1 MNHMSVILPLINLCR
16 RFVVCISQ
24 DHKDKNE
31 KRIRGKK
38 KKKNT
43 HTLTSVFLMG
53 VTSSYKQ
60 ESSTNRDRSVSAD
73 VVNFYILIGGR

>member
-1 MNHMSVILPLINLCR
+1 
-16 RFVVCISQ
+16 
-24 DHKDKNE
+24 
-31 KRIRGKK
+31 
-38 KKKNT
+38 
-43 HTLTSVFLMG
+43 MG